1 MTTPPGARATGAPP
15 TASPRSRA
23 RSRAA
28 TAGLAATGASIVLTF
43 TVAVLGPSI
52 MEPRLPGRGGQPPWA
67 LAANLSPYLAVA
79 LTAAAIAA
87 GTAGLALTLR
97 AARHGWSVSPAVIL
111 AAGIIAAVALALVPP
126 FGSSD
131 HLSYAAYGRM
141 VITGHDPYTTTP
153 AALAA
158 LGDPVARAVQDWRTS
173 PSVYGA
179 LATAGQALASAIGG
193 TSARLTVF
201 VLDLLN
207 VAAFAVTGLLLHR
220 LARGSRARQLRA
232 ALLWTC
238 NPLLLQ
244 VLVAGAHVDSQAI
257 VFGIGALA
265 VFARY
270 VRSDASPLNPGRQAA
285 AGAAAGALIGLGF
298 AVKATMA
305 LVGAG
310 LALACVLA
318 WRARQQTASRPARA
332 LRPVVARPGWR
343 PSGWSESGWSGPG
356 WVRPGWRGPAAVL
369 GGLVAGFGVTAGA
382 SLAIWGTSSL
392 GPALRAG
399 SYVSIGSP
407 WRAVRSAL
415 RVVISEGAAE
425 DAVKGAAV
433 VLAVAL
439 LALLLRSIS
448 AAGPGAWPAIPGL
461 AEAGARSETV
471 PLAETG
477 ARSDSRALAET
488 GIRAETGAAG
498 FATCAVFAVVL
509 AWLLAWPYVLPWY
522 DGLGWALLAL
532 LPASR
537 LDWLMLARTTALALG
552 YLPARGIVLPGGL
565 RWLETVVRTAL
576 TPAVLLAVTVAL
588 VVMLRPWRGRPPPM
602 PGQVLLQVGPGGAR
616 LLRRLVRYG
625 HHAGRQRPAHLLQ
638 LGSRRH
644 LLREQGGLD
653 AVEQALQPADQLRL
667 RDPDLGLAG
676 QLVVGKRQ
684 R

>member
-1 MTTPPGARATGAPP
+1 MTMPPGARAPGAPP
-15 TASPRSRA
+15 VAGTRPGE

-43 TVAVLGPSI
+43 TVAVLGPSLL
-52 MEPRLPGRGGQPPWA
+52 EPRLPGRAGQPPWA
-67 LAANLSPYLAVA
+67 LAANVSPYLAVA
-79 LTAAAIAA
+79 LTATAIAA

-153 AALAA
+153 AALAR

-220 LARGSRARQLRA
+220 LARGNRARQLRA

-257 VFGIGALA
+257 VLSIGALA
-265 VFARY
+265 VFTMYA
-270 VRSDASPLNPGRQAA
+270 RSDASQLNPGRQAVT
-285 AGAAAGALIGLGF
+285 GAAAGALIGLGF

-318 WRARQQTASRPARA
+318 WRAREQATSRSVRA
-332 LRPVVARPGWR
+332 PRPGAPRSGWRRSGWRRSGWSRPGWSR
-343 PSGWSESGWSGPG
+343 PGWSGA
-356 WVRPGWRGPAAVL
+356 GWRGPAAVL
-369 GGLVAGFGVTAGA
+369 GGLVAGFGVTASA

-415 RVVISEGAAE
+415 RLVIGEGAAE

-433 VLAVAL
+433 VLAVVL
-439 LALLLRSIS
+439 LVLLLRSIS

-461 AEAGARSETV
+461 AGAGV
-471 PLAETG
+471 
-477 ARSDSRALAET
+477 
-488 GIRAETGAAG
+488 RAETGPGVRAETGPAG
-498 FATCAVFAVVL
+498 FAACAVFAVVL

-565 RWLETVVRTAL
+565 RWLETVIRTAL
-576 TPAVLLAVTVAL
+576 TPAVLLAVTVVL
-588 VVMLRPWRGRPPPM
+588 VVMLRPWRGSQPRM
-602 PGQVLLQVGPGGAR
+602 PGRALLQVGAGGAR
-616 LLRRLVRYG
+616 LLRGLVRYG
-625 HHAGRQRPAHLLQ
+625 HHAGRQRPAHLL
-638 LGSRRH
+638 
-644 LLREQGGLD
+644 
-653 AVEQALQPADQLRL
+653 
-667 RDPDLGLAG
+667 
-676 QLVVGKRQ
+676 
-684 R
+684 